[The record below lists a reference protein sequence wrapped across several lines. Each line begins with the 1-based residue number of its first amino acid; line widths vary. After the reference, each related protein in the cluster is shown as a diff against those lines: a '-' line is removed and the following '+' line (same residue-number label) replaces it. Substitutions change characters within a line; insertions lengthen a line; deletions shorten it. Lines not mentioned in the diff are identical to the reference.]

1 MIRKILTLALG
12 SIVILSSQNARG
24 QQKTDT
30 VIVSLGRTSKVIFT
44 MEDRSDLE
52 ILKHYNFQD
61 LFQDILK
68 QIEQSNSDTVPV
80 VVSEKE
86 PVTEQEDS
94 TQNESPKNETREDEN
109 WGDNR
114 GDRDDGDDEVDND
127 DDDDED
133 WERKIRHRRGRIGRT
148 SQSFN
153 FDLGTNNYLSDGKF
167 PDENNAL
174 HAVRP
179 WGSWYLAASSI
190 QRTRVSGTLF
200 LEWGLGLNWYNF
212 KFQND
217 DVMMRKD
224 DDGLYFETDLR
235 DVNHRKSKLTATYIN
250 ASFIPVL
257 DFGGHGIKPRMWD
270 GNGSSF
276 RIGIGPYI
284 GYRISSR
291 SKLVYKDDG
300 DLEKEK
306 DRNSFYLN
314 NFRYGARLQ
323 LGFHGTDLFFNYD
336 LNELFVEGK
345 GPKLNAFSFGVIF

>member
-1 MIRKILTLALG
+1 MIRKIFTLALG
-12 SIVILSSQNARG
+12 SMVALSGHGARG

-30 VIVSLGRTSKVIFT
+30 VIVSLAKTSKVIFT

-68 QIEQSNSDTVPV
+68 QIEQSNNDTVSV
-80 VVSEKE
+80 IASEKE
-86 PVTEQEDS
+86 PVTEEDS
-94 TQNESPKNETREDEN
+94 IETESAKNEEPGEENWRED
-109 WGDNR
+109 R
-114 GDRDDGDDEVDND
+114 DGDDDNDEFD

-133 WERKIRHRRGRIGRT
+133 WQEKVRYRRGRIGRT

-153 FDLGTNNYLSDGKF
+153 FDLGTNNFLSDGKF
-167 PDENNAL
+167 PDDNNAL
-174 HAVRP
+174 YAVRP

-200 LEWGLGLNWYNF
+200 LEWGLGLSWYNF
-212 KFQND
+212 KFQSD
-217 DVMMRKD
+217 DVIMRKD
-224 DDGLYFETDLR
+224 DDGVYFEQDLR
-235 DVNHRKSKLTATYIN
+235 DVNHEKSKLTATYIN
-250 ASFIPVL
+250 ASFVPVI
-257 DFGGHGIKPRMWD
+257 DFGGHGQKPRMWD

-276 RIGIGPYI
+276 RIGIGPYV

-300 DLEKEK
+300 DVEKEK
-306 DRNSFYLN
+306 QRNSFYLN

-336 LNELFVEGK
+336 LNELFVENK